1 MSRSTSRHLLLLRYS
16 GPPSLA
22 ESFKTSSRVYLI
34 SISKA
39 FKATNIAVKEEA
51 QHDRERSDHNAS
63 RREAHPDWHL
73 EPRNWHFTEGYLE
86 TLNSLIHLRIPT
98 ESEDLKQLLKDL
110 EDESCLPIWRAA
122 IDSLMS
128 FQGALSGTVNWKSAK
143 QRAVDI
149 LAQYDV
155 AAENFERLQFVQN
168 TPETERFCE
177 NIKAK
182 LQLMGR
188 FTVIYDTQPRPTGTE
203 DRPEPAEPRYELFPL
218 GDQREKTVAR
228 AYPNVSP
235 HVSL

>member
-1 MSRSTSRHLLLLRYS
+1 M
-16 GPPSLA
+16 
-22 ESFKTSSRVYLI
+22 I

-39 FKATNIAVKEEA
+39 FKATNIAVKQEA
-51 QHDRERSDHNAS
+51 QQDRQRGDKYA
-63 RREAHPDWHL
+63 RALEANPGLPIVLRD
-73 EPRNWHFTEGYLE
+73 WHFTEGDLK
-86 TLNSLIHLRIPT
+86 TLDSLIHLRIPT
-98 ESEDLKQLLKDL
+98 ESEDLTQLLKDL

-122 IDSLMS
+122 IDSLMF
-128 FQGALSGTVNWKSAK
+128 FQGASSGKVNWKSAK

-149 LAQYDV
+149 LAQHDV

-177 NIKAK
+177 NIRAK

-188 FTVIYDTQPRPTGTE
+188 FTVIYDAQPTATE
-203 DRPEPAEPRYELFPL
+203 DRFEPAEEPRYELFPL
-218 GDQREKTVAR
+218 GNQRQKTVAR